1 MKTMADGPRSGEYFW
16 PVITVML
23 VAFPL
28 YEFRGEGSTLH
39 WAFRVALSIVL
50 FLSVIEIGRQLH
62 GDLGDRRKVRDE
74 STQNRQP

>member
-1 MKTMADGPRSGEYFW
+1 MADGPRSGEYFW

-28 YEFRGEGSTLH
+28 YEFRGERSTLH

-50 FLSVIEIGRQLH
+50 LLSVIEIGRQLH
-62 GDLGDRRKVRDE
+62 RDLEDRRKVRDE
-74 STQNRQP
+74 STENRQP